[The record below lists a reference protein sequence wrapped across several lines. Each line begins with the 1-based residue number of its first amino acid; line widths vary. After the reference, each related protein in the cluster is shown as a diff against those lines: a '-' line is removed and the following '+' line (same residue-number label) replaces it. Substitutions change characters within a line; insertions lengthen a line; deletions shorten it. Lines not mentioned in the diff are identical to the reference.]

1 MFGLALA
8 SERVRATD
16 PRDGPW
22 LRPVAIEP
30 PRSIAG
36 EFDGNVMVDIART
49 HPSLTDPDI
58 TLPSQIPWKPFGRPH
73 DLMTRA
79 QVRRRHTMS
88 EWLNDGVVAQNHSVR
103 TPHRILQLFSHH
115 PRLHNRF
122 FPGSHIWQGSQTM
135 GFMTFWTSRGAHA
148 PHARM

>member
-1 MFGLALA
+1 MPRKRSKICQETSWHNVQHLPSNSEALLTSVNCFLNSYFLWYLALA
-8 SERVRATD
+8 SRTSSSHR

-22 LRPVAIEP
+22 LRSVAIEP
-30 PRSIAG
+30 PRSISG

-88 EWLNDGVVAQNHSVR
+88 EWLNDGVVARNHSVR
-103 TPHRILQLFSHH
+103 TPH
-115 PRLHNRF
+115 
-122 FPGSHIWQGSQTM
+122 
-135 GFMTFWTSRGAHA
+135 
-148 PHARM
+148 